1 MKELI
6 RMDFYRL
13 RKSNTLKICMAVI
26 MLGIAGI
33 TCLFKAVFSFLD
45 IEKIEAAGGDE
56 TELEALLEMDAYNF
70 TLIGLSLSQ
79 ILGIIICVFIAVYV
93 AGEFQQRT
101 INLAVLKGYKRT
113 QIYISKY
120 INAILGTIIIYV
132 VSFVSIFGISGICF
146 GFNFDIEG
154 SVGKFILVLF
164 IDLLLYL
171 GMASLFVMLSFITN
185 HEGITMTIGT
195 VLLVLV
201 TTGFSVIDSSV
212 NGNGNI
218 PFEEE
223 VRSGK
228 YWIATVI
235 EDFSYLEIKN
245 NEAVMAVIIAVT
257 YMVITGILGNICF
270 KRKDLK

>member
-13 RKSNTLKICMAVI
+13 RKSNILKICIAVI
-26 MLGIAGI
+26 MLGTIGI
-33 TCLFKAVFSFLD
+33 TCLFKTVFSFLD

-70 TLIGLSLSQ
+70 TLIGLSLAQ
-79 ILGIIICVFIAVYV
+79 ILGIIICIFVAVYV

-113 QIYISKY
+113 HIYISKY
-120 INAILGTIIIYV
+120 INTILGAVIIYMC
-132 VSFVSIFGISGICF
+132 SFLFIFVTAGICF
-146 GFNFDIEG
+146 GFDFNIEG
-154 SVGKFILVLF
+154 SLGRFIFVIF
-164 IDLLLYL
+164 MDLLLYVGL
-171 GMASLFVMLSFITN
+171 ASVFVMLSFFTC

-195 VLLVLV
+195 IVLVLL
-201 TTGFSVIDSSV
+201 TTGFSVIDSSI
-212 NGNGNI
+212 NGNGSI
-218 PFEEE
+218 PFENE

-228 YWIATVI
+228 YWLATII

-245 NEAVMAVIIAVT
+245 NEAVMAVVVAII
-257 YMVITGILGNICF
+257 YIVITGIIGNLCF